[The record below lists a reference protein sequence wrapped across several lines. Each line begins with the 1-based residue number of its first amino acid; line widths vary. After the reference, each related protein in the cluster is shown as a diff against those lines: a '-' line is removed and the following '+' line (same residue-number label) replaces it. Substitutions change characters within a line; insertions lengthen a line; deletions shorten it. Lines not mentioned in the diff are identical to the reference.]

1 MKKGPFQ
8 SPAPNLAPLAK
19 SLEPPPLIK
28 DIIDTPRLIAELS
41 STSEAL
47 HNAMEAIRV
56 PY

>member
-19 SLEPPPLIK
+19 SLQPPPLIK

-47 HNAMEAIRV
+47 HNALEAIRV